1 MLLNPL
7 KEHEV
12 SQVVTEEIKAC
23 SFCKNKNIIFDA
35 ERGEKLCSNC
45 GIVLAEGVET
55 EDLGLDTKDR
65 IDTTLHNGISSS
77 LMTYDKGLS
86 TVIPFANTDGNGAAL
101 LFVSLVAK
109 ALTNIWL

>member
-1 MLLNPL
+1 MLPKRLRRAVFV
-7 KEHEV
+7 K
-12 SQVVTEEIKAC
+12 I
-23 SFCKNKNIIFDA
+23 KNIIFDA